1 MLNFNALLEPISAAN
16 PTGADETFSVSV
28 DAISKARQF
37 DDPSLDQGEWVTDVK
52 EADWVFVY
60 EKCQEFLA
68 TESKDLKIASWLVE
82 AAAKVKQFEGMAAGL
97 ELITQLCKRYW
108 DSIHP
113 QGNDKE
119 DFEQRAGNIRWL
131 LARSTQLIKE
141 IPLTEG
147 RTTRYAWNDFEAA
160 RLRSNNAA
168 KQGSTV
174 ADANGQPS
182 LVSLEAARRKSSKAF
197 YQFLLDSINHCQSK
211 AIELE
216 SILDTKL
223 GGDGP
228 SFSPLKDALD
238 TIHKTVGRYG
248 ADVGLKVLGAEPVE
262 TQFHSMQPLT
272 PQTANT
278 ANIANTAFAVTISS
292 REQALDQLRKI
303 AEFFRATEPH
313 SPVAYLADKA
323 AGWGDLPLHSWL
335 KTVVKDP
342 NSLLF
347 VEEMLGVGTA
357 TNKDD
362 NQAS

>member
-1 MLNFNALLEPISAAN
+1 MLNFNALLEPVSMAN

-28 DAISKARQF
+28 DAISRARQF
-37 DDPSLDQGEWVTDVK
+37 DDPSLDQGEWITDVK

-97 ELITQLCKRYW
+97 ELITQLCERYW
-108 DSIHP
+108 DLIHP
-113 QGNDKE
+113 QGNDN

-131 LARSTQLIKE
+131 VVRSTQLIKE

-147 RTTRYAWNDFEAA
+147 RATQYAWNDFEAA
-160 RLRSNNAA
+160 RVRANNAA
-168 KQGSTV
+168 KQGGTA
-174 ADANGQPS
+174 ADLNGKPS
-182 LVSLEAARRKSSKAF
+182 LASLEIVRRKGSKAF
-197 YQFLLDSINHCQSK
+197 YQFLLDSINHCQSR

-216 SILDTKL
+216 RVMDTKL
-223 GGDGP
+223 GGDSP

-238 TIHKTVGRYG
+238 TIHKIVGRYG
-248 ADVGLKVLGAEPVE
+248 ADVGLKVMGLGSEPVE
-262 TQFHSMQPLT
+262 PQILRMQPLT

-278 ANIANTAFAVTISS
+278 ANMALEVTVNS

-323 AGWGDLPLHSWL
+323 AAWGDLPLHSWL

-342 NSLLF
+342 NSLSF
-347 VEEMLGVGTA
+347 VEEMLGIGTA
-357 TNKDD
+357 APKDD
-362 NQAS
+362 NQDN

>member
-1 MLNFNALLEPISAAN
+1 MLNFIALLEPVSMAN

-37 DDPSLDQGEWVTDVK
+37 DDPSLDQGEWITDIK

-68 TESKDLKIASWLVE
+68 TQSKDLKIASWLVE

-97 ELITQLCKRYW
+97 ELITQLCERYW
-108 DSIHP
+108 DLIHP
-113 QGNDKE
+113 QGNDN

-131 LARSTQLIKE
+131 LVRSTQLVKE

-147 RTTRYAWNDFEAA
+147 RATQYAWNDFEAA
-160 RLRSNNAA
+160 RVRANNAA
-168 KQGSTV
+168 KQGST
-174 ADANGQPS
+174 APDLNGKPS
-182 LVSLEAARRKSSKAF
+182 LASLETARRKGSKEF
-197 YQFLLDSINHCQSK
+197 YQFLLDSINHCQNK
-211 AIELE
+211 TVELE
-216 SILDTKL
+216 QVMDTKL
-223 GGDGP
+223 GEDSP

-248 ADVGLKVLGAEPVE
+248 ADVGLKVMGLGSEPVE
-262 TQFHSMQPLT
+262 PQILRMQPLL
-272 PQTANT
+272 PQTVNT
-278 ANIANTAFAVTISS
+278 ANMAAEVTISS
-292 REQALDQLRKI
+292 REQALNQLRKI

-323 AGWGDLPLHSWL
+323 AAWGDLPLHSWL

-342 NSLLF
+342 NSLSF

-357 TNKDD
+357 APNDD
-362 NQAS
+362 NQDN